1 MLLPSKLPLS
11 EQSLSLEHD
20 AFIDVLANTENLL
33 IIQDLD
39 GVCMRLVK
47 DPLSRVIELAYV
59 EATQVFDGQFFVLTN
74 GEHMGKRGVNG
85 IIERAV
91 GDPVWAKQKGL
102 YLPGLAA
109 GGVQW
114 QDKQG
119 AVFHPGVSDQELV
132 FLAQVP
138 NKVEDRLR
146 RFFEQ
151 IPDLLTVEELETC
164 IQSAILDNKASPTVN
179 LNTFHERLSDR
190 ADIFADLQQDMQ
202 ALMDDLLLEAAQ
214 NGLGESFFVHY
225 APNLG
230 RDASGKEIIWLTQG
244 EASGTTDFQFMLRGA
259 VKEAG
264 VLAILNHY
272 VFRRTGEYPLGEG
285 FNARQAPNNHADLLN
300 LVEDAFK
307 PEQLPTMVG
316 VGDTVTSKVE
326 EIAAGQTQAR
336 RGGSDRNFLQLIQD
350 IGQRFSNGNLVVYVD
365 SSDGELKNRKPL
377 KVGPLPAS
385 DSAES
390 ASKTPKVL
398 EGPGDPLDI
407 NDPLKLNV
415 AFPEGYRQYT
425 SIFQEAARRRLRE

>member
-1 MLLPSKLPLS
+1 MLLPSNVPLS

-20 AFIDVLANTENLL
+20 AFIDVLSNTENLL

-47 DPLSRVIELAYV
+47 DPLSRVIDLAYV
-59 EATQVFDGQFFVLTN
+59 EATQSFDGQFFVLTN

-85 IIERAV
+85 IIERAL
-91 GDPVWAKQKGL
+91 GDPVNVKQKGL

-114 QDKQG
+114 QDRQG
-119 AVFHPGVSDQELV
+119 AIFHPGVSEQELG

-138 NKVEDRLR
+138 SKIEARLR
-146 RFFEQ
+146 RFFEPS
-151 IPDLLTVEELETC
+151 PDLLSAADLEDC

-179 LNTFHERLSDR
+179 LNTFHERMSDR

-214 NGLGESFFVHY
+214 GGLGDSFFVHY

-244 EASGTTDFQFMLRGA
+244 GASGTTDFQFMLRGA

-272 VFRRTGEYPLGEG
+272 VFRKTGEYPLGEG
-285 FNARQAPNNHADLLN
+285 FNARQAPNSHADLLN

-307 PEQLPTMVG
+307 PGQLPTIVG

-326 EIAAGQTQAR
+326 KTTEGHILAR
-336 RGGSDRNFLQLIQD
+336 RGGSDRNFLQLVQD
-350 IGQRFSNGNLVVYVD
+350 IGQRFNNDNLVVYVD

-377 KVGPLPAS
+377 KVVPSP
-385 DSAES
+385 E
-390 ASKTPKVL
+390 PKVL

-407 NDPLKLNV
+407 DDPLILNV
-415 AFPEGYRQYT
+415 AFPGGYRQYT
-425 SIFQEAARRRLRE
+425 AIFQEAARRRLRD